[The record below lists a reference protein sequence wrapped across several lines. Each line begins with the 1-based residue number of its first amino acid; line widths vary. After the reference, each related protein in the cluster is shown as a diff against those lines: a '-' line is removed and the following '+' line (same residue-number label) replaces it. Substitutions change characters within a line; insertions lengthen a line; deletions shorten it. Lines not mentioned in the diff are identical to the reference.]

1 MKEDNWMLIVLFCCI
16 QLSKLQPDG
25 TYTAAKQRRSARK
38 GNDQVDKEILNME
51 EAAEFFN
58 VSIKTFIKLLKEE
71 KVPARKI
78 GREWR
83 FSRQALVQWLSS
95 GDSQQYSSSE
105 SETKEFFDRVA
116 PQWSSMRSGYYDE
129 DVISRLLNAGL
140 LRNDMVL
147 VDLGA
152 GDGYLSR
159 AIASEVSSVI
169 AVDISEVML
178 NELSKKAEKQGIKN
192 IRTTLGDGCD
202 IPLSDSSA
210 DIVCANMFLHHID
223 EPITAIKE
231 MHRLLQPGGRVFLA
245 DLREHG
251 NREFKDIMHDVWQGF
266 SENEITGWFKKCG
279 FKVELFEALDKK
291 TSGKKADEGVFIMI
305 ASK

>member
-1 MKEDNWMLIVLFCCI
+1 M
-16 QLSKLQPDG
+16 
-25 TYTAAKQRRSARK
+25 
-38 GNDQVDKEILNME
+38 DKEILNME
-51 EAAEFFN
+51 EAAELFN

-95 GDSQQYSSSE
+95 GDSHQYSSSE
-105 SETKEFFDRVA
+105 SEAREFFDRVA
-116 PQWSSMRSGYYDE
+116 PEWSSLRSGYYDE
-129 DVISRLLNAGL
+129 DVISKLQDAHILKD
-140 LRNDMVL
+140 DMVL

-159 AIASEVSSVI
+159 AIASKVDTVI
-169 AVDISEVML
+169 AVDISEAML
-178 NELSKKAEKQGIKN
+178 KELSKKAEKQEIKN
-192 IRTTLGDGCD
+192 IRTVLGDGCD
-202 IPLSDSSA
+202 MPLSDNSA

-231 MHRLLQPGGRVFLA
+231 MYRILKPGGRVFLA

-251 NREFKDIMHDVWQGF
+251 NKEFRETMHDVWQGF

-279 FKVELFEALDKK
+279 FKVELFESLSRKI
-291 TSGKKADEGVFIMI
+291 SGKKTDEGVFVMI

>member
-1 MKEDNWMLIVLFCCI
+1 M
-16 QLSKLQPDG
+16 
-25 TYTAAKQRRSARK
+25 
-38 GNDQVDKEILNME
+38 VDKEILNME

-95 GDSQQYSSSE
+95 GDSQQYTSSE

-116 PQWSSMRSGYYDE
+116 PEWSSMRGGYYDE
-129 DVISRLLNAGL
+129 DVINRLLNTGL
-140 LRNDMVL
+140 LKDDMVL

-159 AIASEVSSVI
+159 AIAPEVSSVI
-169 AVDISEVML
+169 AVDISDAML
-178 NELSKKAEKQGIKN
+178 VELSKKAEKQGINN
-192 IRTTLGDGCD
+192 IQAILGDGCD
-202 IPLSDSSA
+202 LPLSDNSA
-210 DIVCANMFLHHID
+210 DVACANMFLHHIE

-231 MHRLLQPGGRVFLA
+231 MYRILKPGGSVFLA
-245 DLREHG
+245 DLKEHS
-251 NREFKDIMHDVWQGF
+251 NKEFKDAMHDVWQGF
-266 SENEITGWFKKCG
+266 SQNEINSWFKKCG
-279 FKVELFEALDKK
+279 FKIEMFEAFNKK
-291 TSGKKADEGVFIMI
+291 ISGKKADEGVFVMV